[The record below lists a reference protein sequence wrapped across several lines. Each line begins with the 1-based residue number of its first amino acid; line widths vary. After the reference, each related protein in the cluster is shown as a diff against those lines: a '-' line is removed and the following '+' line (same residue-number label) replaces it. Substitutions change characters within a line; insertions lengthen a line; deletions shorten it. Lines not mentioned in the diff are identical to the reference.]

1 MIAVVEQALGHIHRG
16 DTCGLILQAVEHEL
30 MTAEAVDG
38 QFVDIL
44 ERLLDVVGIERG
56 ERTHQLQLLATQR
69 EDIGIGA
76 HHHRIVAL
84 IRRHEGEE
92 LLQTLAH
99 TDRTTARTATAMR
112 RGERLVEIDVHHVEA
127 HIAWA
132 AGTEHGVQI
141 GTIVIHQATAVVD
154 ETRYRGDARLEE
166 AERIGIGHHHRCNLS
181 TLLSDDALQILD
193 IDGTVGLRLHLD
205 DLESADGCRSGVRAM
220 GRVGYDHLLTG
231 HVATRTVIVVD
242 RHQSRQLTMGAC
254 IGLEGEMSQTREGTE
269 RLLQK
274 DDEGTCAC
282 HRGFGLQGVQVLE
295 LGQRGHLL
303 VDLRIVLHRTGA
315 EGIEAR
321 IDTEVI
327 VGEVRIVA
335 HHRQLVA
342 LRQCCLFLAAE
353 FLWYLVIAKA
363 VSGQTVALA
372 ALLRKFEDQI
382 SI

>member
-1 MIAVVEQALGHIHRG
+1 MRSRLHKIGIGLGLLGYLAHHGDETVERLLRLVLRGLNHQTLVEEQREVDRRGMIAVVEQALGHIHRG
-16 DTCGLILQAVEHEL
+16 DTGGLILQAVEHEL
-30 MTAEAVDG
+30 MAAEAVDG

-44 ERLLDVVGIERG
+44 ERLLDVVGIECG

-166 AERIGIGHHHRCNLS
+166 AERIGIGHHHRCDLGP
-181 TLLSDDALQILD
+181 LLSDDALQILD

-205 DLESADGCRSGVRAM
+205 DLESADGCRSGVRA
-220 GRVGYDHLLTG
+220 VG
-231 HVATRTVIVVD
+231 
-242 RHQSRQLTMGAC
+242 
-254 IGLEGEMSQTREGTE
+254 
-269 RLLQK
+269 
-274 DDEGTCAC
+274 
-282 HRGFGLQGVQVLE
+282 
-295 LGQRGHLL
+295 
-303 VDLRIVLHRTGA
+303 
-315 EGIEAR
+315 
-321 IDTEVI
+321 
-327 VGEVRIVA
+327 
-335 HHRQLVA
+335 
-342 LRQCCLFLAAE
+342 
-353 FLWYLVIAKA
+353 
-363 VSGQTVALA
+363 
-372 ALLRKFEDQI
+372 
-382 SI
+382 